1 MAWNDG
7 PCPGQWERRGKGPG
21 AGRDGRTVRLEASG
35 QRSSLWTDRGHPG
48 RGQASPAGGA
58 RRDPGATSGGG
69 VLLEWGEQERSGSRV
84 GAVGEMQGDGEG
96 PGASTARRSEG
107 PQESV
112 GSGEQAGP

>member
-1 MAWNDG
+1 MDRPWT
-7 PCPGQWERRGKGPG
+7 PR
-21 AGRDGRTVRLEASG
+21 
-35 QRSSLWTDRGHPG
+35 QRSGLASWGRQKGSGGHF
-48 RGQASPAGGA
+48 
-58 RRDPGATSGGG
+58 GGG